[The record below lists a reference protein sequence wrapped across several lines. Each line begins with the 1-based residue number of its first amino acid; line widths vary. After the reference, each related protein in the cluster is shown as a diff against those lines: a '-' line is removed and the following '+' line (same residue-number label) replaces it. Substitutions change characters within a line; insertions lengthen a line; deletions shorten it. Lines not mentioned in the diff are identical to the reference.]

1 MAMGRVAGI
10 QTYENLLRILFIL
23 RDAPKIALPNFESLV
38 KVMTVKQVHQ
48 ALEIQGEKVAEK
60 TVNKYLKQLELQ
72 RPPLVNIVHTGEKNT
87 HYWGIAPNSPLSDST
102 VTDLEAAMICL
113 SSDLLEPLL
122 PPTLKQYLASSR
134 ERAQEIIYNARPIGV
149 LPINSP
155 LKNLKLINRVGVEK
169 PPILDGER
177 QEIIFKAL
185 QSKKKLR
192 LSYLSNQRRFHG
204 KQPIS
209 GEVSPVK
216 LVQNGDA
223 RLYLIVTN
231 VSWIEELEVQERDTG
246 KYLWLAVHRIC
257 KAELLEEEVFFSDE
271 LVEKI
276 EKETGFGWKGNIRLK
291 ALVGTDLAM
300 RLDECPINSTQN
312 LVLKDN
318 EEWHS
323 LEVNIDN
330 NWELKWWVLSHGK
343 MIIINEPPEFRD
355 DIADHFREGFNHY
368 FESKR
373 NKRSDLKKII

>member
-1 MAMGRVAGI
+1 MGRVAGI

-23 RDAPKIALPNFESLV
+23 RDAPKIALPDFESLV
-38 KVMTVKQVHQ
+38 QAMTIKQVHK
-48 ALEIQGEKVAEK
+48 ALETQGERVAEK
-60 TVNKYLKQLELQ
+60 TVNKYLKQLEMQ
-72 RPPLVNIVHTGEKNT
+72 RPPLVNLVHTGEKNT
-87 HYWGIAPNSPLSDST
+87 HYWGIAPNSPLNDST

-113 SSDLLEPLL
+113 SSELLEPIL

-134 ERAQEIIYNARPIGV
+134 ERAQEIIDKARPIGV
-149 LPINSP
+149 LPTNSP

-169 PPILDGER
+169 PPTLDGDR
-177 QEIIFKAL
+177 QEIIFKAV

-192 LSYLSNQRRFHG
+192 ISYLSNQRRFNG

-209 GEVSPVK
+209 GEVSPVR
-216 LVQNGDA
+216 LVQHGDA
-223 RLYLIVTN
+223 RLYLIVTGI
-231 VSWIEELEVQERDTG
+231 SWSEGFEAHETDTSD
-246 KYLWLAVHRIC
+246 YLRLAVHRIC
-257 KAELLEEEVFFSDE
+257 KAELLEEEAIFSEE
-271 LVEKI
+271 LIKKI

-300 RLDECPINSTQN
+300 RLDECPINATQK
-312 LVLKDN
+312 LVIKEG

-343 MIIINEPPEFRD
+343 MIIINEPPEFKD

-368 FESKR
+368 FESK
-373 NKRSDLKKII
+373 NNQDSD